1 MQEKDEKS
9 RMEAAVQERL
19 AEIMAAQ
26 QAQFSKMMEKSM
38 KDALKGIEKANAALQ
53 KEQKAV
59 IKELD
64 AAKKARAKAE
74 KEGAKMAQIYFE
86 GRQNQFKEAAQTE
99 LLRDLTRMHLLDGK
113 TPQTIATWLNV
124 PISFITHLQQMLERL
139 TEHGGST
146 SKRSEYSSSQHL
158 RYSDYGRGGTV
169 YYESPEGKFDMWWEF
184 GGGKAVVILD
194 IPSEEHWEA
203 RTQIPLSKRMDV
215 LRFLGEQIM
224 KDKMSSSNASFV
236 VGDNVMTFYAD

>member
-1 MQEKDEKS
+1 MQEKDEKA
-9 RMEAAVQERL
+9 RIEAAVQERL
-19 AEIMAAQ
+19 AEIMAVQ
-26 QAQFSKMMEKSM
+26 QAQFSKMMEKAM
-38 KDALKGIEKANAALQ
+38 KDALKGIDKTNATLQ

-64 AAKKARAKAE
+64 AIKKARAKAE
-74 KEGAKMAQIYFE
+74 KEGDKMAQEYFE
-86 GRQNQFKEAAQTE
+86 GRQNQFVEAAKTE

-124 PISFITHLQQMLERL
+124 PISFVTHIQQLLQRL
-139 TEHGGST
+139 TKYEGRT
-146 SKRSEYSSSQHL
+146 PKRSEYSWSQNL

-194 IPSEEHWEA
+194 IPKEENWEA
-203 RTQIPLSKRMDV
+203 VTKIPLSKRVEV
-215 LRFLGEQIM
+215 LTCIAEQIM
-224 KDKMSSSNASFV
+224 EDKMSSSNASFV
-236 VGDNVMTFYAD
+236 IGENVITFYAD